1 MNLVAANALASLV
14 TYLLAVGIAV
24 WHLVPALRR
33 RSVADG
39 LMLMVVFHAFR
50 HVAMQIFSASEIG
63 GLDAPDG
70 ALRTIAY
77 GDLATATLALV
88 ALWAL
93 RLRLSTALALTWLVA
108 VGGTV
113 DLVSATI
120 TGVSNDLLDTAS
132 DFSWFILAFYVPF
145 LWVTAVLLFWQLISR
160 RHEPL
165 DARQVATHQGEP

>member
-39 LMLMVVFHAFR
+39 LMLMVVFH
-50 HVAMQIFSASEIG
+50 
-63 GLDAPDG
+63 
-70 ALRTIAY
+70 AY